1 MSGKKLP
8 PMQLFNNQDGCRSTE
23 DLIEEGRYKQLAE
36 LFQHAQAASRQSG
49 NGFLA
54 DLLAAAN
61 HICIACEQ
69 SLMEATRHQQAYEEA
84 SKRAGELKQQLY
96 SLLNFVTESG
106 PSDSIPAADKPQ
118 IILTAENSASSATL
132 SVYCLGPFRVFR
144 KNRLISCW
152 SSFKSLAL
160 FKCLIKHHQTPI
172 AKEVLMDLFWP
183 DADSEA
189 ARRNLHQ
196 AIYSLRQTLRQGESD
211 FFPIQFVNDC
221 YSLHPDLKIWIDYLE
236 FEKHWKT
243 GRQLEEVGKLVEAA
257 AEYSIAENIYCG
269 DFLEED
275 LYEEW
280 ASSTREKYRNAYLD
294 LADRLSMYFQN
305 NGNFA
310 AAIDLC
316 QKILAKDN
324 CHEKAHR
331 RLMQCYQ
338 SQGEQQRAVR
348 QYKFCVNALKQELGV
363 LPSAETRT
371 LFEKIM
377 GAIS

>member
-1 MSGKKLP
+1 MGVETLLP
-8 PMQLFNNQDGCRSTE
+8 KQPFNNEDECQSTD

-36 LFQHAQAASRQSG
+36 LFQQAQAVSRQAG
-49 NGFLA
+49 NEFLA
-54 DLLAAAN
+54 DLLSAAN

-69 SLMEATRHQQAYEEA
+69 SLMEAARYRQAYEEA
-84 SKRAGELKQQLY
+84 SKREGELKQQLY
-96 SLLNFVTESG
+96 SLLNLVTESG
-106 PSDSIPAADKPQ
+106 PSDSAPATDKPQ
-118 IILTAENSASSATL
+118 TVLTTENSASNATL
-132 SVYCLGPFRVFR
+132 TVYCLGPFRVFR
-144 KNRLISCW
+144 KNRLITCW
-152 SSFKSLAL
+152 SSYKSLAL

-221 YSLHPDLKIWIDYLE
+221 YLLHPDLKIWIDYLE

-243 GRQLEEVGKLVEAA
+243 GRQLEEVGKLAEAA
-257 AEYSIAENIYCG
+257 AEYSIAENLYCG

-280 ASSTREKYRNAYLD
+280 ASTTREKYRNAYLD
-294 LADRLSMYFQN
+294 LADRLSEYFQN
-305 NGNFA
+305 IGNFA
-310 AAIDLC
+310 VAIDLC

-371 LFEKIM
+371 LFEKII
-377 GAIS
+377 GAIT